1 MNRRT
6 GILALGAT
14 LGAAALGG
22 CAALSSLQASISTYG
37 EWPSGRAAGSYAF
50 DRLPSQ
56 QANPESQQR
65 LEDAAHVALEAAGF
79 AAAAPGATPDVLV
92 QVGARITRY
101 DRSPWDD
108 PLWWRGGFGYWRYR
122 PWPGPY
128 WGHPYAYGASTRYDR
143 EVAILLRDRASGRP
157 LYEARASSDGNTAGG
172 ADVLAAM
179 FRAALFD
186 FPRSG
191 ANPRSVTVA
200 LKP

>member
-1 MNRRT
+1 MRRRT
-6 GILALGAT
+6 GILALAG
-14 LGAAALGG
+14 LGVAALAG
-22 CAALSSLQASISTYG
+22 CAAMSNLQASISTYG
-37 EWPSGRAAGSYAF
+37 EWPADRKPGSYAF

-79 AAAAPGATPDVLV
+79 TAAAPGATPDVLV

-108 PLWWRGGFGYWRYR
+108 PLWWRGGFGYWRHR

-128 WGHPYAYGASTRYDR
+128 WGYPYGPSYSYDR
-143 EVAILLRDRASGRP
+143 EVAILLRDRDSGKP
-157 LYEARASSDGNTAGG
+157 LYEARARSDGNTAGG

-179 FRAALFD
+179 FRAAMVD
-186 FPRSG
+186 FPRTG
-191 ANPRSVTVA
+191 ANPRSVTVS